1 MENTTHQSLSV
12 LMYFAFDA
20 ISYLCEFLISPLLIR
35 YILHNGLLAGSKSH
49 LYAKFDKLDDAK
61 PILKAIAVRT
71 VPGCQAD
78 VCDLQ
83 TVLGWDV
90 LNPVCMVCD
99 QAAKVFLQIYL
110 EFLPEKLYINLTAK
124 V

>member
-1 MENTTHQSLSV
+1 
-12 LMYFAFDA
+12 MYFAFDA

-35 YILHNGLLAGSKSH
+35 YILHNGLPAGSKSH
-49 LYAKFDKLDDAK
+49 LYAKFDKFDDAK
-61 PILKAIAVRT
+61 PMLKAIAVRT
-71 VPGCQAD
+71 VPGCQAE

-90 LNPVCMVCD
+90 LNPSCMVCD
-99 QAAKVFLQIYL
+99 QAKVFLQICL
-110 EFLPEKLYINLTAK
+110 EFLPEKLYINHTAK